1 MSKVSIIVPIYNVEK
16 FIERCVRCLFS
27 QTLNDI
33 EFIFVNDRTPD
44 DSMSIL
50 SRLIDEYDQR
60 IHEKRWEVR
69 IDSMPTNSGQAA
81 VRRHGLQLASG
92 DYVYHCDSDDWIE
105 KDMISEMWNLAN
117 QDDLDVVVCDFAH
130 VKDGET
136 VYYKGMKALDA
147 KDFFKE
153 VLSDQSSW
161 AVWNKLFKR
170 SLYDNIIFPQKGMN
184 LGEDMVITVQL
195 LYFCKKIGYINKPFY
210 NYAEN
215 SASITNKRTI
225 SGIID
230 NYIQCYSNICT
241 LKKSFIDK
249 DISQKERNVFS
260 HLMRCTT
267 VGALDQIEKIDSLK
281 LSYISRINI
290 RVIMSRNISI
300 YGKIQYIKN
309 IMEVV
314 KVSIRYKI
322 TSSIKL

>member
-153 VLSDQSSW
+153 VLSGQSSW

-184 LGEDMVITVQL
+184 MGEDMAIVVQL
-195 LYFCKKIGYINKPFY
+195 LYNCKRVGYINKALY
-210 NYAEN
+210 NYWNNVE
-215 SASITNKRTI
+215 SITNQKTVWAI
-225 SGIID
+225 Y
-230 NYIQCYSNICT
+230 NNFIQWYSNIC
-241 LKKSFIDK
+241 LLLSNFKNRDIDEKTK
-249 DISQKERNVFS
+249 DQLNFWVAYAINDVYMSLVNTGHAGYSILFRLTQKVLNS
-260 HLMRCTT
+260 P
-267 VGALDQIEKIDSLK
+267 
-281 LSYISRINI
+281 YISW
-290 RVIMSRNISI
+290 
-300 YGKIQYIKN
+300 YGKKQYLICMN
-309 IMEVV
+309 
-314 KVSIRYKI
+314 RRFL
-322 TSSIKL
+322 TSLRCRFFR